1 MKILIFILLTCLMLS
16 SLVGAFKFGVIPDTE
31 PHFTKTYGLK
41 KMKRHVDRIGVYS
54 KSSKVKP
61 IGYKFECEKITTQL
75 KKIKKEKAAA
85 KVVYGLGGKKT
96 GDEIMKSYFGKAG
109 NELHRCDMFM

>member
-1 MKILIFILLTCLMLS
+1 MKILIFILLTCLTLS

-31 PHFTKTYGLK
+31 PHFVKKYDLK
-41 KMKRHVDRIGVYS
+41 KMKRHVDRIGVFS